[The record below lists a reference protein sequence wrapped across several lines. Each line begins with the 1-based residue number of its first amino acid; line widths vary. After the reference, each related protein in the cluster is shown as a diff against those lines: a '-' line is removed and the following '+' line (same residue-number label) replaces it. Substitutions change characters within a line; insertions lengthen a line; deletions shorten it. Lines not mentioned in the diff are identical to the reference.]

1 MASADKTLAA
11 EVRRGTRFSVSFGRA
26 VAKTGDDM
34 KKFNS
39 HRLILGLFIL
49 AFIVITELV
58 TARYKLP
65 AWPAYVA
72 WILFFIEHFNARRA
86 PHILLG
92 AVVGIVF
99 ILLAPSAIGL
109 LAKVVGV
116 EWGRLIY
123 ILAAVYA
130 IVAFGE
136 IVPLLLNNYTFLFFT
151 VCGLALGAP
160 NPNPYVW
167 AVMAVI
173 GGGLLIGGSW
183 VASQWLDGRL
193 GLAVVPAHEA
203 R

>member
-1 MASADKTLAA
+1 
-11 EVRRGTRFSVSFGRA
+11 
-26 VAKTGDDM
+26 M
-34 KKFNS
+34 KKFNG

-49 AFIVITELV
+49 VFIVITELL
-58 TARYKLP
+58 TARCKLP

-72 WILFFIEHFNARRA
+72 WILFFIEHFNVRRA

-92 AVVGIVF
+92 AVVGIAF
-99 ILLAPSAIGL
+99 ILLAPPVIGM
-109 LAKVVGV
+109 LAKMFGV

-136 IVPLLLNNYTFLFFT
+136 IVPVLLNNYTFLFFT

-167 AVMAVI
+167 ALMAVI

-183 VASQWLDGRL
+183 LASQWLDGRL
-193 GLAVVPAHEA
+193 GLTVVPAHEA